1 MVFFTLLTF
10 NYTLNA
16 KSLNIALFLPFN
28 SSAYSKMAESI
39 HSGIND
45 SLNKLDLNFDYFK
58 IPSVSNIMKNQSL
71 KRKAWVKL
79 KLLKA
84 KLDEF

>member
-1 MVFFTLLTF
+1 MRKHKTFDLLVFFSLILF

-28 SSAYSKMAESI
+28 SSTYSKMAESI

-45 SLNKLDLNFDYFK
+45 SLNKLDLNSSVSCS
-58 IPSVSNIMKNQSL
+58 PSVKASMSSL
-71 KRKAWVKL
+71 TSRGL
-79 KLLKA
+79 
-84 KLDEF
+84 